1 MDFLLGI
8 YYRDNKAEVL
18 EVGDKLLKYIQ
29 HAEEGALSPPGP
41 AVQSVSLRAVRL
53 YRESMVEGGCC
64 CCCCIWTS
72 PVGAKCRKNNVL
84 SVGYI
89 HFLITRSAFPKS
101 ASRGLDGR

>member
-41 AVQSVSLRAVRL
+41 AVQSVSLRAVKL
-53 YRESMVEGGCC
+53 YRESMVEGG
-64 CCCCIWTS
+64 
-72 PVGAKCRKNNVL
+72 GAAAAACGRLL
-84 SVGYI
+84 SVQNVEKTMYYQLVIYI
-89 HFLITRSAFPKS
+89 S
-101 ASRGLDGR
+101 